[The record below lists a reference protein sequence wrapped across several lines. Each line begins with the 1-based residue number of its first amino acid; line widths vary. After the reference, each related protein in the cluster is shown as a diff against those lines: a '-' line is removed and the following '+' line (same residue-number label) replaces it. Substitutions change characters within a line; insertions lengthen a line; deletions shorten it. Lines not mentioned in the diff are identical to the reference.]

1 MGVIGMKVFSD
12 GAMYTKDAVW
22 GNKAEELVFTVGS
35 EAIPS
40 RQLIEYSLTTPG
52 VDTLIIG
59 IGQVNDDPE
68 KCQLVQNLKAA
79 QIKPDALT
87 IKQRRDL
94 EKLGLKAKEGKSNY
108 FQMEYKP
115 LTPPSNI
122 RFSKQEKIKISWDT
136 AVAGDEPV
144 SHYEILQDG
153 KKIKEIKHIPQISNE
168 KPFTFETE
176 VSGKEYVI
184 AAVDAAGRKAVSD
197 IITV

>member
-1 MGVIGMKVFSD
+1 MANS
-12 GAMYTKDAVW
+12 W
-22 GNKAEELVFTVGS
+22 L
-35 EAIPS
+35 
-40 RQLIEYSLTTPG
+40 Q
-52 VDTLIIG
+52 
-59 IGQVNDDPE
+59 
-68 KCQLVQNLKAA
+68 AA

-108 FQMEYKP
+108 FQVDYKA

-122 RFSKQEKIKISWDT
+122 RFTKQDKIKISWDT

-144 SHYEILQDG
+144 SHYEILKDG
-153 KKIKEIKHIPQISNE
+153 KKIKEIRHFPQVSNE

-184 AAVDAAGRKAVSD
+184 AAVDVSGRKAVSD
-197 IITV
+197 IFTV